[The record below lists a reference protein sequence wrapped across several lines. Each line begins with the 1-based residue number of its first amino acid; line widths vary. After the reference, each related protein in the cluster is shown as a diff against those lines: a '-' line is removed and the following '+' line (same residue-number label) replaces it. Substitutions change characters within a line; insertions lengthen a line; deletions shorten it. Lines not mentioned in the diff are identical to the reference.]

1 MDLLRIG
8 NSTLNGLNRKKY
20 QVINQADFFLNEG
33 LCIAN
38 ASEQAIVTGS
48 REGSFANLFFG
59 DEEAC
64 AFRLGAVLRAIGQQG
79 LQALLGKGCDVDHKA
94 GAHIGIE
101 AGVENL
107 EGSMGRVRLAWG
119 YHFGKAADEA
129 GFVAQ
134 RGGGVVVGMPALP
147 VRKNDDAGTQTAQ
160 DGGQL
165 QTIDQRIFDVAV
177 SQVERFAMGIIEDS
191 GGGVGL
197 ALAVGGGAA
206 GAGLSLGEIEDAGRP
221 ATGVHGQ
228 KSAAAGLFDVVAM
241 GCDGKNI
248 ELLG

>member
-59 DEEAC
+59 NEQAGT
-64 AFRLGAVLRAIGQQG
+64 FRLRAVLRAIGQQG

-107 EGSMGRVRLAWG
+107 KGPMRWV
-119 YHFGKAADEA
+119 
-129 GFVAQ
+129 
-134 RGGGVVVGMPALP
+134 
-147 VRKNDDAGTQTAQ
+147 
-160 DGGQL
+160 
-165 QTIDQRIFDVAV
+165 
-177 SQVERFAMGIIEDS
+177 
-191 GGGVGL
+191 
-197 ALAVGGGAA
+197 
-206 GAGLSLGEIEDAGRP
+206 
-221 ATGVHGQ
+221 
-228 KSAAAGLFDVVAM
+228 
-241 GCDGKNI
+241 
-248 ELLG
+248 